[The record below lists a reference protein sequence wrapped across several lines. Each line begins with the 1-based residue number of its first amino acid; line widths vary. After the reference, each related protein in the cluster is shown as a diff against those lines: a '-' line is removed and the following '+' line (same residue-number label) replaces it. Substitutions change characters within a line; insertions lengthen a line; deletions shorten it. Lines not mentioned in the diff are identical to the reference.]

1 MEDIA
6 EVVEDSQME
15 IDQQKQEEDP
25 FLNFV
30 EQARSELLSLEE
42 DSNRDNFDSSGC
54 GWSWIVSRILK
65 TCVAYSS
72 GVTPAILLSELSQ
85 VHHRLFSCN
94 FLCVRTINA

>member
-1 MEDIA
+1 MEYIA

-15 IDQQKQEEDP
+15 IDQQKEEEEEDP

-30 EQARSELLSLEE
+30 DEARSELLSLEDNSSKD
-42 DSNRDNFDSSGC
+42 DSDSSGY

-65 TCVAYSS
+65 TCIAYSS

-85 VHHRLFSCN
+85 VHHR
-94 FLCVRTINA
+94 